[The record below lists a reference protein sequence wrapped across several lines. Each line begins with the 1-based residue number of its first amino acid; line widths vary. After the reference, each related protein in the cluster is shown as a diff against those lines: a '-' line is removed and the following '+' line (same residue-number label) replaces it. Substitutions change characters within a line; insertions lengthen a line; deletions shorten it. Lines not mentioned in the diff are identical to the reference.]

1 MKNIEIEKEKS
12 TQIYVDPIYI
22 KGNILRVFLLWD
34 WKTKIEL
41 KVEFLERKLIS
52 MDRFRVIRFV
62 TELMRRSDLDFV
74 MTKEQFINIQFKEF
88 PGLAIEVVK
97 IDF

>member
-1 MKNIEIEKEKS
+1 MH
-12 TQIYVDPIYI
+12 QIYIDPIYI

-52 MDRFRVIRFV
+52 MDRFRIIRFI

>member
-1 MKNIEIEKEKS
+1 MH
-12 TQIYVDPIYI
+12 QIYIDPIFI
-22 KGNILRVFLLWD
+22 KNNILRVFLLWD

-41 KVEFLERKLIS
+41 KIEFLNRKFIS
-52 MDRFRVIRFV
+52 MDRFRIIRFM

-74 MTKEQFINIQFKEF
+74 MTKEEFINIQFKEF
-88 PGLAIEVVK
+88 PGLTIEVVK

>member
-1 MKNIEIEKEKS
+1 MH
-12 TQIYVDPIYI
+12 QIYIDPIYI

-41 KVEFLERKLIS
+41 KIEFVERKIIS
-52 MDRFRVIRFV
+52 GDRFKIIRFI

>member
-1 MKNIEIEKEKS
+1 
-12 TQIYVDPIYI
+12 
-22 KGNILRVFLLWD
+22 
-34 WKTKIEL
+34 
-41 KVEFLERKLIS
+41 
-52 MDRFRVIRFV
+52 MDRFRIIRFM

-74 MTKEQFINIQFKEF
+74 MTKEEFINIQFKEF

>member
-1 MKNIEIEKEKS
+1 MVDMH
-12 TQIYVDPIYI
+12 QIYIDPIYI

-41 KVEFLERKLIS
+41 KIEFVERKIIS
-52 MDRFRVIRFV
+52 GDRFKIIRFI

>member
-1 MKNIEIEKEKS
+1 MH
-12 TQIYVDPIYI
+12 QIYIDPIYI

-41 KVEFLERKLIS
+41 KIEFVERKIIS
-52 MDRFRVIRFV
+52 GDRFKIIRFI

-88 PGLAIEVVK
+88 PGLTIEVVK

>member
-1 MKNIEIEKEKS
+1 MH
-12 TQIYVDPIYI
+12 QIYIDPIYI

-41 KVEFLERKLIS
+41 KIEFVERKIIS
-52 MDRFRVIRFV
+52 GDRFKIIRFI

-88 PGLAIEVVK
+88 PGLKTEIVK

>member
-1 MKNIEIEKEKS
+1 MH
-12 TQIYVDPIYI
+12 QIYIDPIYI

-52 MDRFRVIRFV
+52 MDRFRIIRFM

-74 MTKEQFINIQFKEF
+74 MTKEEFINIQFKEF